1 MIYDSAGIFI
11 ESGNSLSEK
20 IQRIDLVISA
30 LLVLLVDNAT
40 AAQYKEYQL
49 DDGQTKIRSVYNS
62 PADIQTS
69 INAMEKLK
77 QMYVNRL
84 NGRVFRLRDGRN
96 FNR

>member
-1 MIYDSAGIFI
+1 MIYNSAGIYI
-11 ESGNSLSEK
+11 ESGSSLSDK
-20 IQRIDLVISA
+20 LQRIDQVISA
-30 LLVLLVDNAT
+30 LLALLVDNA
-40 AAQYKEYQL
+40 ASAQYKEYQL

-77 QMYVNRL
+77 QMYANRL

-96 FNR
+96 FN

>member
-1 MIYDSAGIFI
+1 MIYDSAGIYV
-11 ESGNSLSEK
+11 EGGNSLIDK
-20 IQRIDLVISA
+20 INRIDQVISA
-30 LLVLLVDNAT
+30 LLALMIDNAA

-62 PADIQTS
+62 PGDIQAS
-69 INAMEKLK
+69 LNALEKQK

>member
-1 MIYDSAGIFI
+1 MIYDSAGIYI
-11 ESGNSLSEK
+11 ESGSTLLEK
-20 IQRIDLVISA
+20 IQRIDQVISA
-30 LLVLLVDNAT
+30 LLALMVDNVSS
-40 AAQYKEYQL
+40 AQYKEYQL

-96 FNR
+96 FNK